1 MRNRGVLRTLAG
13 VCLVAATASAAEV
26 PRPSPDFAINM
37 LDGDPILLS
46 QYKGKV
52 CALAFILTTCPHCQ
66 KTVGYLSA
74 MQNEYGPRGFQ
85 VIASAI
91 EDMAK
96 MNLPDFI
103 KNFQPPF
110 PVGFN
115 NQNAVQEYLQHPV
128 ILRLFMPQLVFID
141 RQGTI
146 RAQYAGDDKFFT
158 GDQSVTAT
166 GQGVTLTVKTPSK
179 GQEENL
185 REQIEALL
193 KEAPAAHKKRA
204 AAPASKKA
212 P

>member
-1 MRNRGVLRTLAG
+1 MTTCGLFRTLAG
-13 VCLVAATASAAEV
+13 VCLAAANIAAVASAAEV
-26 PRPSPDFAINM
+26 PRPSPDFAIDTT
-37 LDGDPILLS
+37 DGQKILVS

-52 CALAFILTTCPHCQ
+52 CVLAFILTTCPHCQ

-85 VIASAI
+85 VLASAI

-96 MNLPDFI
+96 MNVPDFI
-103 KNFQPPF
+103 KRFQPPF

-115 NQNAVQEYLQHPV
+115 NQSAVQEYLQHPV

-146 RAQYAGDDKFFT
+146 RAQYAGEDKFFAE
-158 GDQSVTAT
+158 DQD
-166 GQGVTLTVKTPSK
+166 KHI
-179 GQEENL
+179 

-193 KEAPAAHKKRA
+193 KDAPAAHKKRA
-204 AAPASKKA
+204 AASAPKKA
-212 P
+212 S

>member
-1 MRNRGVLRTLAG
+1 M
-13 VCLVAATASAAEV
+13 ASAAEV
-26 PRPSPDFAINM
+26 PRPSPDFAVNM
-37 LDGDPILLS
+37 LSGDPIVVS

-52 CALAFILTTCPHCQ
+52 CVLAFILTTCPHCQ

-85 VIASAI
+85 VLASAI

-96 MNLPDFI
+96 MNLPDFV
-103 KNFQPPF
+103 KRFQPPF

-115 NQNAVQEYLQHPV
+115 NQTAVQEYLQHPV

-141 RQGTI
+141 RKGTI
-146 RAQYAGDDKFFT
+146 RAQYAGDDKFLV
-158 GDQSVTAT
+158 DEANQD
-166 GQGVTLTVKTPSK
+166 KHI
-179 GQEENL
+179 

-204 AAPASKKA
+204 AAPAPKKA
-212 P
+212 S